1 MHKNNRL
8 KESISA
14 FFSRFV
20 ISFPFLYYS
29 PRPDSTA
36 STMALSASFSSS
48 PSQVNSIT
56 SPHWA
61 QALSTLKTLLALAVS
76 SRKEKVIVHLKRM
89 ASLQRFPAGLK
100 CRPVGFFMVTF

>member
-14 FFSRFV
+14 FFSPVCYF
-20 ISFPFLYYS
+20 ISFPLLLAQAGFHRFHNGLE
-29 PRPDSTA
+29 R
-36 STMALSASFSSS
+36 LIFVFS
-48 PSQVNSIT
+48 VTGELNHI
-56 SPHWA
+56 PHWA